1 MARITAGI
9 GCSHVPALGATIDH
23 DKTQE
28 PYWKPCFAGFDWTR
42 AWEAAHKPDVVI
54 LVYNDHATAFDMD
67 FIPTF
72 AIGCAE
78 RYRSADEGWGRRP
91 VPDVTACCSAVV
103 TRRDAIASPSCAGAG
118 ALS

>member
-78 RYRSADEGWGRRP
+78 R
-91 VPDVTACCSAVV
+91 
-103 TRRDAIASPSCAGAG
+103 
-118 ALS
+118 